1 MYLGRTVMTSREYLL
16 SSASSLAGKLLDNV
30 AIQKMLFNA
39 LRLNRKQVRRF
50 VLDRDATFLAYCLAR
65 RSQSK
70 SQILQDLWV
79 CFELGEKIGG
89 YFVEF
94 GATNGRKNSNTWLL
108 EKTLGW
114 KGILAEPNPI
124 WHAALA
130 AERDA
135 AIEHRCVSSR
145 SHETVTFIATNDS
158 DPELSGIARFAES
171 DHFAETRSRGQRI
184 EIETISLD
192 DLLDAYAAPPC
203 IDYLSIDTEGSE
215 LDILSA
221 YSFSRKFNVLSV
233 ENNPKNEVAI
243 DALLA
248 AKGYVRV
255 FRQFSQW
262 DSWYVSGELRA
273 EGPVIVAAP
282 DA

>member
-1 MYLGRTVMTSREYLL
+1 MYLGRLNMASKEFIL
-16 SSASSLAGKLLDNV
+16 SGVAALCNRLFDNIS
-30 AIQKMLFNA
+30 IQRILFNA
-39 LRLNRKQVRRF
+39 LRLNRKEVRR
-50 VLDRDATFLAYCLAR
+50 LILSRDAAFLAYCLAR
-65 RSQSK
+65 RTRSK

-79 CFELGEKIGG
+79 CFELGEKPSG

-94 GATNGRKNSNTWLL
+94 GATNGSKNSNTWLL

-114 KGILAEPNPI
+114 KGILAEPNPF
-124 WHAALA
+124 WHSALA

-135 AIEHRCVSSR
+135 AIEHRCVSSK
-145 SHETVTFIATNDS
+145 SHETVTFIATNDT
-158 DPELSGIARFAES
+158 DPELSGIARYADA

-184 EIETISLD
+184 EVETISLD
-192 DLLDAYAAPPC
+192 DLLDQHGAPQR

-221 YSFSRKFNVLSV
+221 YSFSRRFNVLSV
-233 ENNPKNEVAI
+233 ENNPRNERAI
-243 DALLA
+243 DELLA
-248 AKGYVRV
+248 ANGYVRV

-262 DSWYVSGELRA
+262 DSWYVSNELRP
-273 EGPVIVAAP
+273 ETTVVVAAP

>member
-1 MYLGRTVMTSREYLL
+1 MYLDRLVMLLKELIL
-16 SSASSLAGKLLDNV
+16 SSAAGFFNKIFDKASV
-30 AIQKMLFNA
+30 QKILFNA
-39 LRLNRKQVRRF
+39 LRLNRKEVRSLILNRN
-50 VLDRDATFLAYCLAR
+50 AAFLGYCLAR
-65 RSQSK
+65 RARSR

-79 CFELGEKIGG
+79 CFELGEKTDG

-94 GATNGRKNSNTWLL
+94 GATNGIKNSNTWLL

-124 WHAALA
+124 WHSALV

-135 AIEHRCVSSR
+135 AIEYRCVSSKSR
-145 SHETVTFIATNDS
+145 ETVTFIATNDT
-158 DPELSGIARFAES
+158 DPELSGIARYADA

-192 DLLDAYAAPPC
+192 DLLDEHGAPQR

-221 YSFSRKFNVLSV
+221 FSFSRKFNVISV
-233 ENNPKNEVAI
+233 ENNPKNEVLI
-243 DALLA
+243 DELLA
-248 AKGYVRV
+248 ANGYIRV

-262 DSWYVSGELRA
+262 DSWYVSRELRP
-273 EGPVIVAAP
+273 ETPVVVAAP

>member
-1 MYLGRTVMTSREYLL
+1 MSFKTLLL
-16 SSASSLAGKLLDNV
+16 SGMAVIGNKLFNSLAV
-30 AIQKMLFNA
+30 QKILFNA
-39 LRLNRKQVRRF
+39 IRLNRREVQHLVSNP
-50 VLDRDATFLAYCLAR
+50 DAAFLAYCLAR
-65 RSQSK
+65 RTRSK

-79 CFELGEKIGG
+79 CFELGEKTNG

-94 GATNGRKNSNTWLL
+94 GATNGSKNSNTWLL

-130 AERDA
+130 AERSA

-145 SHETVTFIATNDS
+145 SHETVTFLATNDT
-158 DPELSGIARFAES
+158 DPELSGIARHADA

-192 DLLDAYAAPPC
+192 DLLDAYSAPNC

-221 YSFSRKFNVLSV
+221 YSFSRTFNVISV
-233 ENNPKNEVAI
+233 ENNPKNEAAI
-243 DALLA
+243 DELLA
-248 AKGYVRV
+248 LKGYVRV

-262 DSWYVSGELRA
+262 DSWYVSGSLRA
-273 EGPVIVAAP
+273 GLEVVVAAP